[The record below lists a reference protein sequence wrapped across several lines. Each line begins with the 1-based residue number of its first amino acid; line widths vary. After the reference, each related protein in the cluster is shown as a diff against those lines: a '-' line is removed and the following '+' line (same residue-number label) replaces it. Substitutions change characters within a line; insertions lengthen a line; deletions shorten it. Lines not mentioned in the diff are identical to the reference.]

1 MTEQEFNR
9 YQKAVEIKQQIDN
22 IQRELNYLNSNFDY
36 ETYPRSES
44 GWCLFIRINDASKS
58 ITLSSEEFWECF
70 KLVKTKKENQLV
82 ELQEKFNQL

>member
-9 YQKAVEIKQQIDN
+9 YQQAVEIKQQIDN
-22 IQRELNYLNSNFDY
+22 TQRELNYLNSNFEY
-36 ETYPRSES
+36 KTYPRSES
-44 GWCLFIRINDASKS
+44 GWSLFIRINDQSKS

-70 KLVKTKKENQLV
+70 ELIKTKKEKQLV